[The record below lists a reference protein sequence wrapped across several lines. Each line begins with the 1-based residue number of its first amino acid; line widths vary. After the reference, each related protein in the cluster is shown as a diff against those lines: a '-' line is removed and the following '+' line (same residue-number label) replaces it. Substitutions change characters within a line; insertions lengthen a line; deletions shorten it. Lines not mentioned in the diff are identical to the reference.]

1 MKKKQKAVVRALA
14 TVLYLDTLFLSNF
27 MMNLLALSLTGAL
40 LHLPY
45 PRRRAL
51 LAAALGG
58 VYACVAVLFA
68 FPSLLH
74 IAVGVILSALLL
86 LITFGGSGGRLLF
99 LRTYA
104 LFYFASVLLGGGI
117 EALFSV
123 MEEAFGGGGGGRVRP
138 ADAVLCL
145 GFLAYLLLSLALR
158 LFDGGGVP
166 RYTPVRITYEG
177 KSVTLSLLV
186 DSGCL
191 LSDPITGK
199 RAIVVSR
206 DALRG
211 IFPEPFLSIGKGG
224 RVEIPRESKY
234 AGRCRLIP
242 ASGMVGTALML
253 AVRADAVILL
263 ADGAPLDAL
272 VAISPKTARFGGAQ
286 GLLPLSLLRGRG
298 KKEQRKVA
306 SSFEK

>member
-1 MKKKQKAVVRALA
+1 MTA
-14 TVLYLDTLFLSNF
+14 TVLYLDTLFLANF

-45 PRRRAL
+45 ARRRAL

-68 FPSLLH
+68 FPPLLH
-74 IAVGVILSALLL
+74 IAVGVLLSALLL
-86 LITFGGSGGRLLF
+86 LITFGSGGGAVLF

-104 LFYFASVLLGGGI
+104 LFYFSSVLLGGGI

-123 MEEAFGGGGGGRVRP
+123 LESAFGTDGGGVVRP

-145 GFLAYLLLSLALR
+145 GFVAYLLLSLALR

-166 RYTPVRITYEG
+166 RYVPVRISYEG

-211 IFPEPFLSIGKGG
+211 VFPEAFLSIGKGG
-224 RVEIPRESKY
+224 RVELPRDGKY
-234 AGRCRLIP
+234 TGRCRLIP
-242 ASGMVGTALML
+242 ASGAMGCALML
-253 AVRADAVILL
+253 AVRADALVLL
-263 ADGAPLDAL
+263 TDGAPLDAL
-272 VAISPKTARFGGAQ
+272 VAISTKGTRFGGAQ
-286 GLLPLSLLRGRG
+286 GLLPLALLCGRG
-298 KKEQRKVA
+298 KTNQKKGGFRL
-306 SSFEK
+306 